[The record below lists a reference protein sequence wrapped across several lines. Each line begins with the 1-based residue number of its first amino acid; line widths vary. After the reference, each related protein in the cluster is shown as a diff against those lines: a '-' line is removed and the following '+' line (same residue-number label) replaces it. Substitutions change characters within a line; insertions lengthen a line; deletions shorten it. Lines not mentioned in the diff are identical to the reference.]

1 MRSTPAISQIPRAV
15 TAALCSILPLSFG
28 CVGPRVDSHQDADRA
43 QVRAD
48 LTLLQDALDKFAQL
62 NAGRYP
68 DSLEVLVIPDQTG
81 ARYIDR
87 VELPRDPWQRDYV
100 YVTSNR
106 PTVKTLGRDGVEGGQ
121 GPDADLDLAA
131 LTTEP

>member
-1 MRSTPAISQIPRAV
+1 MRSTSAICQIPLAV
-15 TAALCSILPLSFG
+15 TVALCSILPLSFG
-28 CVGPRVDSHQDADRA
+28 CVGLRDDPRQHDDRA

-48 LTLLQDALDKFAQL
+48 LTLLQDALDKFVLL
-62 NAGRYP
+62 NAGRSP
-68 DSLEVLVIPDQTG
+68 DSLEVLVKPDQTG
-81 ARYIDR
+81 ARFIDR

-100 YVTSNR
+100 YVASPR
-106 PTVKTLGRDGVEGGQ
+106 PTVKTLGRDGAEGGR